1 MIEFSIE
8 TINPQR
14 VVSNYSI
21 EEINIVV
28 DSSFLSTSHKF
39 KWDL

>member
-1 MIEFSIE
+1 MIDFSIE

-14 VVSNYSI
+14 VAANYSI

-28 DSSFLSTSHKF
+28 DP
-39 KWDL
+39 

>member
-1 MIEFSIE
+1 MIDFSLE

-14 VVSNYSI
+14 VAANYSV

-28 DSSFLSTSHKF
+28 DSSFLSTS
-39 KWDL
+39 